1 MPTAAASQQAGS
13 KESGALWG
21 GQEGSLEDR
30 LKNLATGEP
39 SGQGAACITGSSA
52 SCRMNEI
59 TNGKESKPERKA
71 ESS

>member
-39 SGQGAACITGSSA
+39 SEQGAACIIVSSA
-52 SCRMNEI
+52 SC
-59 TNGKESKPERKA
+59 
-71 ESS
+71 